1 MKKIISILACVCV
14 LLSAMV
20 IPVSAAETSVT
31 YTFSDYKE
39 SAAVTD
45 YSKALDDIITIGLYG
60 TTNNGS
66 GFFHD
71 QLRIYQGAYATITST
86 NDISSFVINA
96 GSKDGT
102 YDISTSTDGV
112 DWTVVV
118 DDAAYTTAYADYTI
132 TLTTPAKYIKIE
144 ATKQMR
150 IKTMTVNFAAE
161 SGSGGCTHAETTIVI
176 NGDETHS
183 FVCDSCGETIRTSDC
198 EDVDLDCACDTCAGD
213 VALPDTLTITEA
225 IALGE
230 EQGTSAYTADK
241 YLITGKITA
250 IAATNY
256 GNMYIAD
263 EEGNEIYI
271 YGMYSAD
278 GSVRYDGLSEKPDEG
293 DTVTVLSVVG
303 NYNGTAQLK
312 NVWLISFTEG
322 ELEPTVPDPEADS
335 TLTIEEANA
344 LGESKKS
351 NIYTENK
358 YYVTGT
364 ITEVY
369 NDQYGNMYIADE
381 NGNTLTIYGT
391 YSADG
396 EIRYD
401 AMETKPVAGDTI
413 TVYGVIGNYNGTA
426 QMKNGWITEITSADE
441 ETFEGTDPDAPIE
454 LAVDLSTLKE
464 IKVPAGGTVF
474 VQAADANGIF
484 HVTSAT
490 GSYMLINGRQNQLEA
505 DGEADL
511 TLCGY
516 EMVNIYNP
524 SETDTI
530 TLYVCLEAGEGEVFG
545 TWDNPEILELMENP
559 MMPSFPPSAQATTEL
574 EAGNQGYFYK
584 IVATEDG
591 AFTITVSAYDVETFE
606 ALGYQLSVTN
616 NTTSWQSDYIAR
628 AADAE
633 DYYDQLIVPVTV
645 GDEILINAGTF
656 DANDTWNAPAGAIN
670 VTVGFMANGSQNL
683 PFVLEDTGAQ
693 ETTINEGSQGT
704 YYEWVA
710 TADGTVTVTM
720 NDEAGWQYNVN
731 KTPVDVDD
739 YANYYSGDTHWYN
752 DDPIVATE
760 TVEVVAG
767 ETVKVWVNTYDP
779 ANEYD
784 APAGTVNWTF
794 DFAEKVEGAKISVS
808 DADAVVGKTFTVTI
822 DISNNPGIIGAKLNV
837 NYDTEVL
844 ELVSAVAGDFANGS
858 VNAGDEVIP
867 NYNFSENITDYPY
880 VINWTDPL
888 ATENTTTNG
897 TFAVL
902 TFKVKGTAAE
912 GTTEISVTFDEG
924 DIVDAQLNDVA
935 FETVASTVTITVE
948 DSVSGDANGDG
959 SVNGRDYALMLQ
971 SINGWEVN
979 IDKDAAD
986 VTGDGAVNGRD
997 YALLL
1002 QYINGWD
1009 VTLK

>member
-1 MKKIISILACVCV
+1 MKKIISILACVCL
-14 LLSAMV
+14 LLSVMI
-20 IPVSAAETSVT
+20 IPVSAADGVTITFDDSSKAQWSSEQQLWQENGITVTNNKASSTTNIDTSKKYSNPARFYKNSEVIIEYPNMIT
-31 YTFSDYKE
+31 IVVNANKADYATALVN
-39 SAAVTD
+39 SCTAGTATASGTAVTIVL
-45 YSKALDDIITIGLYG
+45 S
-60 TTNNGS
+60 
-66 GFFHD
+66 
-71 QLRIYQGAYATITST
+71 
-86 NDISSFVINA
+86 
-96 GSKDGT
+96 
-102 YDISTSTDGV
+102 
-112 DWTVVV
+112 
-118 DDAAYTTAYADYTI
+118 
-132 TLTTPAKYIKIE
+132 E
-144 ATKQMR
+144 ATDSY
-150 IKTMTVNFAAE
+150 TVSLTAGQVRVDSITVYAVE
-161 SGSGGCTHAETTIVI
+161 EGGCTHAETTIAI

-198 EDVDLDCACDTCAGD
+198 EDSDLDGACDTCAGD

-351 NIYTENK
+351 NVYTENK

-401 AMETKPVAGDTI
+401 ALETKPVAGDTV

-490 GSYMLINGRQNQLEA
+490 GSYMLINGRQNQLTA

-545 TWDNPEILELMENP
+545 TWDNPEVLELMENP
-559 MMPSFPPSAQATTEL
+559 MMPSFPPSAEAQTEL

-591 AFTITVSAYDVETFE
+591 TFAINVSAFDAEYNDI
-606 ALGYQLSVTN
+606 GYQFNVTN
-616 NTTSWQSDYIAR
+616 NTTGVQSDAVAR
-628 AADAE
+628 AAGAD
-633 DYYDQLIVPVTV
+633 DYYDSVEVPVSA
-645 GDEILINAGTF
+645 GDEILINAGTYNPE
-656 DANDTWNAPAGAIN
+656 DAWNAPAGTIS
-670 VTVGFMANGSQNL
+670 VRVGFSAPPAVGSQEC
-683 PFVLEDTGAQ
+683 PEVI
-693 ETTINEGSQGT
+693 ETTGEYTATLESSSQGY
-704 YYEWVA
+704 YYEWLA

-720 NDEAGWQYNVN
+720 NDEAGWQYCVN

-752 DDPIVATE
+752 DDPVVATE

-767 ETVKVWVNTYDP
+767 ETIKVWVNTYDP

-808 DADAVVGKTFTVTI
+808 DADAVAGKTFTVTI

-924 DIVDAQLNDVA
+924 DIIDAELNDVA